1 MARMRRICSFTDFL
15 FSMVSDFM
23 RLSGA
28 LICTD
33 IPFAWGNPAPY
44 KRKKISIKSKTQR
57 KSVKDKIRRIC
68 YP

>member
-1 MARMRRICSFTDFL
+1 
-15 FSMVSDFM
+15 MVSDFM